1 MQQQHLPLP
10 LKRYA
15 LFVGLCTCALLML
28 ACVPT
33 DDHNGLQAQQ
43 DTPLRQPPAQP
54 LIRTPR
60 PPSHAHTPARSTTLA
75 STDAAVSDP
84 AAVAALAAA
93 IDAMQTTPSF
103 HAEIDAAFKSVQTEA
118 SFRMDEETFGTEFP
132 FEVTGDFQ
140 ADERMSGTVSLAQ
153 AGATTALDVV
163 SIGDATYIRS
173 PDTIGWDK
181 FLDADGVF
189 PNLHK
194 LVRPPPDIS
203 RYTAAQFAGERTV
216 DGIPVQRIRAELHA
230 VVLGSAFERLECE
243 LWVSETDGL
252 VHRMTMVG
260 ETSADAQDTAGLAG
274 GGALGAADIGGDVEF
289 TMTVRYSDFG
299 KPLDIQPPAGF

>member
-1 MQQQHLPLP
+1 MQQHLPPP
-10 LKRYA
+10 LRRYA
-15 LFVGLCTCALLML
+15 LLVGLCACALLLL
-28 ACVPT
+28 ACVPPD
-33 DDHNGLQAQQ
+33 DDHSELPAQQ
-43 DTPLRQPPAQP
+43 DTPPRRPPAHP

-60 PPSHAHTPARSTTLA
+60 PPTPAHTPVPMPARSA
-75 STDAAVSDP
+75 DAAVSDP
-84 AAVAALAAA
+84 AAVAALATA
-93 IDAMQTTPSF
+93 IDAMQIAPSF

-140 ADERMSGTVSLAQ
+140 ADGRMSGTVSLAQ

-173 PDTIGWDK
+173 PDAIGWDK

-189 PNLHK
+189 PNLHE
-194 LVRPPPDIS
+194 LVRPPTDIS
-203 RYTAAQFAGERTV
+203 RYTAAQFAGERAV
-216 DGIPVQRIRAELHA
+216 DGIPVQRIRAELDA

-243 LWVSETDGL
+243 LWVSESDGL
-252 VHRMTMVG
+252 VHRMTMAG

-289 TMTVRYSDFG
+289 TMTVRYTDFG